1 MFLPLFIA
9 ILLGLA
15 SPAQQTCGNGNTTV
29 QVNSTDPEGTPETPG
44 DGGEGGDTGE
54 DGDGGGHNGDNGT
67 IRPTKP

>member
-29 QVNSTDPEGTPETPG
+29 HVNNTDPEGTPG
-44 DGGEGGDTGE
+44 DPENGGE

>member
-15 SPAQQTCGNGNTTV
+15 SPAQRNCANGNTTV
-29 QVNSTDPEGTPETPG
+29 QVNSADAIGEPG
-44 DGGEGGDTGE
+44 DDGGIGE

-67 IRPTKP
+67 IRPNKP

>member
-29 QVNSTDPEGTPETPG
+29 QVNSTDPDGEPG
-44 DGGEGGDTGE
+44 DGGDTGE
-54 DGDGGGHNGDNGT
+54 DGDGGGHNGDNGH
-67 IRPTKP
+67 IPPPRPKP